1 MYTFILQ
8 NASKL
13 IYGSLIA
20 IALYACWNVYNNY
33 QNMKQ
38 TISTQS
44 DTIAQQ
50 SLKLEILAKTA
61 NDNAEAYKKA
71 KQDEAALLLQLQS
84 LNVKI
89 TDIKEKHKQEL
100 SSIEKEID
108 NAPEEIKQ
116 CLRTNLPES
125 IVSSLRKSTEAS
137 N

>member
-1 MYTFILQ
+1 
-8 NASKL
+8 
-13 IYGSLIA
+13 
-20 IALYACWNVYNNY
+20 
-33 QNMKQ
+33 MKQ

-44 DTIAQQ
+44 ETIVQQ

-61 NDNAEAYKKA
+61 NDNAEAYRKA
-71 KQDEAALLLQLQS
+71 KQDEAALLSKLQS
-84 LNVKI
+84 LNKTI
-89 TDIKEKHKQEL
+89 TQIQDKHKQEL